1 MTEPNNVLIDA
12 IKWNSQG
19 LVPAIAQDASSKKV
33 LMMAWMNSDALI
45 ATLDKGEAIY
55 WSRSR
60 QRLWHK
66 GESSGHIQK
75 IKDIRLDCDGDTL
88 LLMVEQIGGIAC
100 HTGRESCM
108 YQQYSEDS
116 GWMSVDAPLK
126 NPEDIY

>member
-1 MTEPNNVLIDA
+1 MTDQNNVLLDSIE
-12 IKWNSQG
+12 WNSQG
-19 LVPAIAQDASSKKV
+19 LIPVITQDAVSKRV
-33 LMMAWMNSDALI
+33 LMLAWINRDALT
-45 ATLDKGEAIY
+45 ATIEKREAVY

-75 IKDIRLDCDGDTL
+75 IIDMRLDCDGDTL
-88 LLMVEQIGGIAC
+88 LFLVDQIGGIAC

-108 YQQYSEDS
+108 YQQYSHDE
-116 GWMSVDAPLK
+116 GWVTVEAPIK

>member
-1 MTEPNNVLIDA
+1 MTDQNNALLDSIE
-12 IKWNSQG
+12 WNSQG
-19 LVPAIAQDASSKKV
+19 LIPVITQDAVSKRV
-33 LMMAWMNSDALI
+33 LMLAWINRDALT
-45 ATLDKGEAIY
+45 ATIEKREAVY

-75 IKDIRLDCDGDTL
+75 IIDMRLDCDGGTL
-88 LLMVEQIGGIAC
+88 LFLVDQIGGIAC

-108 YQQYSEDS
+108 YQQYSHDE
-116 GWMSVDAPLK
+116 GWVTVEAPIK

>member
-1 MTEPNNVLIDA
+1 MTEPKNALLDA

-33 LMMAWMNSDALI
+33 LMMAWMNSNALI

>member
-1 MTEPNNVLIDA
+1 MTDQNNALLDS

-19 LVPAIAQDASSKKV
+19 LIPVITQDAATKRV
-33 LMMAWMNSDALI
+33 LMLAWINRDALT
-45 ATLDKGEAIY
+45 ATIEKREAVY

-75 IKDIRLDCDGDTL
+75 IIDMRLDCDGDTL
-88 LLMVEQIGGIAC
+88 LFLVDQIGGIAC
-100 HTGRESCM
+100 HTGSESCM
-108 YQQYSEDS
+108 YQQYSHEE
-116 GWMSVDAPLK
+116 GWVTVEAPIK

>member
-1 MTEPNNVLIDA
+1 MTDQNNALLDS

-19 LVPAIAQDASSKKV
+19 LIPVITQDAASKRV
-33 LMMAWMNSDALI
+33 LMLAWISRDALT
-45 ATLDKGEAIY
+45 ATIEKREAVY

-75 IKDIRLDCDGDTL
+75 IIDIRLDCDGDTL
-88 LLMVEQIGGIAC
+88 LLLVEQVGGIAC

-108 YQQYSEDS
+108 YQQYNSDQ
-116 GWMSVDAPLK
+116 GWISVEAPIK
-126 NPEDIY
+126 DPADIY

>member
-1 MTEPNNVLIDA
+1 MTEQNNALIDA

-19 LVPAIAQDASSKKV
+19 LVPAIAQDANSKKV
-33 LMMAWMNSDALI
+33 LMMAWINRDALI
-45 ATLDKGEAIY
+45 ATFEKGEAIY

-75 IKDIRLDCDGDTL
+75 IMDIRLDCDGDTL

-108 YQQYSEDS
+108 YKQYSASD
-116 GWMSVDAPLK
+116 GWVSVEAPLK
-126 NPEDIY
+126 NPDDIY